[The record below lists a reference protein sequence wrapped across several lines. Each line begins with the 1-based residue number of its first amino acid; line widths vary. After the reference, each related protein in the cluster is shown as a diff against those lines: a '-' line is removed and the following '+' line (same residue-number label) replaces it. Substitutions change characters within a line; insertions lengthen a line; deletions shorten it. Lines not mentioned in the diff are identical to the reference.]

1 MPIKPLS
8 KEAVH
13 QICSNQVIISLSAAL
28 KELVENSLD
37 AKASVIEVYLD
48 NYGSESIEVVDNGE
62 GILPHN
68 FPSICLKH
76 FTSKL
81 SEFSDLQELRTFGF
95 RGEALSSMCAV
106 SDVSVLTRHLSEE
119 VGYCLEY
126 DTSGQLV
133 KKSPCATQIGTR
145 ISMKNIFLNV
155 PVRRIELM
163 KTLKK
168 EFNKL
173 LQILYGYCI
182 IRYDVRFQCF
192 LLPKKDKSPLI
203 NTTET
208 SCMRDV
214 IISLFGS
221 KSINSLI
228 PITKC
233 DYHDV
238 TSCSTKQI
246 SSEYFGQIELS
257 GFISSPEPGAGR
269 TNSERQFFFLN
280 SRPCDYPALSR
291 LLNEL
296 YHEYDRN
303 HFPFVVLSVN
313 TRANQLDVNLTP
325 DKRSILLHS
334 EQLVFDIIRCS
345 VAKIFNRFVTTFSTC
360 VNLTAKCKLSNSPPK
375 LVNNNKVVTPRKHV
389 FSHKSNKNISPNKH
403 LATKYTPHKK
413 LDSPFHSNSSQTA
426 PATLVSFSSYR
437 VDNMPSRVSR
447 ESSISVDIAD
457 IRRAVN
463 SKNCSNSTSFDN
475 LFSARINPEQ
485 NDRAEAEL
493 RKELSKDSFNSME
506 IVGQFNLG
514 FIITKLSNHM
524 FIIDQHATD
533 EKHRFEVLRTSEHI
547 SSQPLIAPLP
557 MELSVATELVIMD
570 NLDTYEMNGFDIAV
584 DENNSPT
591 HRLNLLALPMSKG
604 WIFGEDDIEE
614 MALLLQD
621 RPGVLCRP
629 TKIRSMFASRACRSA
644 VMIGTALTLKEMER
658 IVRNMAQMEQPWQC
672 PHGRP
677 TMRHLTA
684 LI

>member
-8 KEAVH
+8 KDAVH

-37 AKASVIEVYLD
+37 AKASAIEVYLD

-68 FPSICLKH
+68 FTSICLKH
-76 FTSKL
+76 FTSKI
-81 SEFSDLQELRTFGF
+81 SEFSDLQELGTFGF

-106 SDVSVLTRHLSEE
+106 SDVSILTRHVLEE

-126 DTSGQLV
+126 DTSGELV
-133 KKSPCATQIGTR
+133 KKSPCAAQTGTR
-145 ISMKNIFLNV
+145 ISIKNIFLNV

-192 LLPKKDKSPLI
+192 LLPKKDKSLLI

-208 SCMRDV
+208 SSMRDV

-221 KSINSLI
+221 KSINCLI

-246 SSEYFGQIELS
+246 SSEYFGQIELT
-257 GFISSPEPGAGR
+257 GFVSAPEPGAGR

-303 HFPFVVLSVN
+303 HFPFVVLSIN

-345 VAKIFNRFVTTFSTC
+345 VAKLFNQYVTTFSTC

-375 LVNNNKVVTPRKHV
+375 VVNNNKAVTPRKHM
-389 FSHKSNKNISPNKH
+389 FPHKSPNKQH
-403 LATKYTPHKK
+403 LLTKYTPPKK
-413 LDSPFHSNSSQTA
+413 LDTPFLSSQTTPTA
-426 PATLVSFSSYR
+426 PVSFSSYR
-437 VDNMPSRVSR
+437 VDHMPDRVSR
-447 ESSISVDIAD
+447 ESIISVDIAD

-463 SKNCSNSTSFDN
+463 SKNCSNSRCFDN

-514 FIITKLSNHM
+514 FIITKLSNHL

-533 EKHRFEVLRTSEHI
+533 EKYRFEVLRSSEHI

-557 MELSVATELVIMD
+557 LELSVTTELVIMD
-570 NLDTYEMNGFDIAV
+570 NLNTFEMNGFDIVV

-591 HRLNLLALPMSKG
+591 HRLKLLALPMSKG
-604 WIFGEDDIEE
+604 WIFGEGDIEE

-658 IVRNMAQMEQPWQC
+658 FVRNMAQMEQPWQC

-677 TMRHLTA
+677 TMRHLTT

>member
-8 KEAVH
+8 KDVVH
-13 QICSNQVIISLSAAL
+13 RICSNQVIISLSAAL

-37 AKASVIEVYLD
+37 AKASAIEVYLD
-48 NYGSESIEVVDNGE
+48 NYGSESIEVADNGQ
-62 GILPHN
+62 GILRDN
-68 FPSICLKH
+68 FSSICLKH

-81 SEFSDLQELRTFGF
+81 SEFSELQELGTYGF

-106 SDVSVLTRHLSEE
+106 SDVSILTRHVSEE
-119 VGYCLEY
+119 VGYCLQY
-126 DTSGQLV
+126 DISGELV
-133 KKSPCATQIGTR
+133 KQSPCAAKVGTK
-145 ISMKNIFLNV
+145 ISIKNIFMNV
-155 PVRRIELM
+155 PVRRIELT

-173 LQILYGYCI
+173 LQVLYGYCI
-182 IRYDVRFQCF
+182 IRYDVRFKCF
-192 LLPKKDKSPLI
+192 LQKKDRSPLI

-208 SCMRDV
+208 NSMRDV
-214 IISLFGS
+214 IVSLFGS
-221 KSINSLI
+221 KSVNYLI

-233 DYHDV
+233 DYDDV
-238 TSCSTKQI
+238 TRGSTNQI
-246 SSEYFGQIELS
+246 SSEYFAQIELN

-269 TNSERQFFFLN
+269 SSSDRQFFYLN
-280 SRPCDYPALSR
+280 SRPCDYPTLSR

-303 HFPFVVLSVN
+303 HFPFVILSIS
-313 TRANQLDVNLTP
+313 TRANQLDVNVTP

-345 VAKIFNRFVTTFSTC
+345 VAKLFSQYVTTFSTC
-360 VNLTAKCKLSNSPPK
+360 INLTAKCKLSNSPPK
-375 LVNNNKVVTPRKHV
+375 LVNNNNNNEVVTPRKHL
-389 FSHKSNKNISPNKH
+389 FSHKSPNKH
-403 LATKYTPHKK
+403 LLSKYSPHKK
-413 LDSPFHSNSSQTA
+413 LDIPFQT
-426 PATLVSFSSYR
+426 TLTPPVSFSSYR
-437 VDNMPSRVSR
+437 VDSMADRVSIER
-447 ESSISVDIAD
+447 NISVDISG

-463 SKNCSNSTSFDN
+463 SRNCSDSRCFDS

-485 NDRAEAEL
+485 NDRAETEL

-506 IVGQFNLG
+506 ILGQFNLG
-514 FIITKLSNHM
+514 FIITKLSNHL

-533 EKHRFEVLRTSEHI
+533 EKYRFEVLRTSEHI
-547 SSQPLIAPLP
+547 SPQPLIASLPL
-557 MELSVATELVIMD
+557 ELSVATELVIMD
-570 NLDTYEMNGFDIAV
+570 NLNTYEMNGFGIVVEED
-584 DENNSPT
+584 NSPT
-591 HRLNLLALPMSKG
+591 HRLKLVALPMSKG

-629 TKIRSMFASRACRSA
+629 TKIRSMLASRACRSA

-658 IVRNMAQMEQPWQC
+658 IVRNMAQMEHPWQC

-677 TMRHLTA
+677 TMRHLTT